1 MSEVDKVGIN
11 QNEVTSTVAPALK
24 RFDARLTDRDFERFS
39 KLVYDHCGIKLPSH
53 KRSMLEARLRKR
65 LRAHTLASFEEY
77 AELIFSK
84 DQPTEELI
92 KLIDVVTTNKT
103 DFFREP
109 AHFDYLIQ
117 SALPFLIE
125 TFGAGINKPLSVWSA
140 GCSTGKEPYTLAMVL
155 KEFQL
160 EQPDFS
166 FDILGTDIC
175 TEVLEK
181 SVQGIYAEV
190 KAAPIP
196 EKLKKK
202 YLLRSRD
209 PDNRMVR
216 IVPELRSLARF
227 RRLNFMDD
235 DFGFREPFDIIF
247 CRNVIIY
254 FDRPTQ
260 ERLLSKLVDNL
271 ESGRYIFLGH
281 SETLLGLNLPLKQ
294 MAPSVYRKI

>member
-1 MSEVDKVGIN
+1 MSEVEKSGIN
-11 QNEVTSTVAPALK
+11 QTEEAASVAPALK
-24 RFDARLTDRDFERFS
+24 RFDARLTDRDFNRFS
-39 KLVYDHCGIKLPSH
+39 RLVYDHCGIKLPSH
-53 KRSMLEARLRKR
+53 KRSMLEAHLRKR
-65 LRAHTLASFEEY
+65 LRAHSLSSFEEY

-84 DQPTEELI
+84 NEPTEELI

-109 AHFDYLIQ
+109 ADFDYLIK

-125 TFGAGINKPLSVWSA
+125 TYGAGINTPLRVWSA

-160 EQPDFS
+160 EHPEFR

-175 TEVLEK
+175 TDVLEK

-202 YLLRSRD
+202 YLLRSRN
-209 PDNRMVR
+209 PENRMVR
-216 IVPELRSLARF
+216 IVPELRSLTRF
-227 RRLNFMDD
+227 RRLNPDVTSSW
-235 DFGFREPFDIIF
+235 GILRR
-247 CRNVIIY
+247 CW
-254 FDRPTQ
+254 
-260 ERLLSKLVDNL
+260 
-271 ESGRYIFLGH
+271 
-281 SETLLGLNLPLKQ
+281 
-294 MAPSVYRKI
+294 A

>member
-1 MSEVDKVGIN
+1 MADPFSDNPKSATLGM
-11 QNEVTSTVAPALK
+11 K
-24 RFDARLTDRDFERFS
+24 RFDARLTDRDFARFS
-39 KLVYDHCGIKLPSH
+39 KLVYEQCGIKLPLH
-53 KRSMLEARLRKR
+53 KLSMLEARLRKR
-65 LRAHTLASFEEY
+65 LRAHNLSSFEEY
-77 AELIFSK
+77 ADLVFAEG
-84 DQPTEELI
+84 DPAGELI

-109 AHFDYLIQ
+109 AHFDYLVK
-117 SALPFLIE
+117 SALPFLAE
-125 TFGAGINKPLSVWSA
+125 SFGSGISQPLRVWSA

-155 KEFQL
+155 KEYQSVMA
-160 EQPDFS
+160 DFR

-181 SVQGIYAEV
+181 AVQGIYSAV
-190 KAAPIP
+190 KADPIP
-196 EKLKKK
+196 VALKKK

-209 PDNRMVR
+209 PENRTVR
-216 IVPELRSLARF
+216 ITPELRALVRY

-260 ERLLSKLVDNL
+260 ERLLTKLVNHLDA
-271 ESGRYIFLGH
+271 GRYIFLGH

-294 MAPSVYRKI
+294 MAPSVYRRI

>member
-1 MSEVDKVGIN
+1 MSEVDKAGLK
-11 QNEVTSTVAPALK
+11 QNEGASTVAPALK
-24 RFDARLTDRDFERFS
+24 RFDARLTDRDFKRFS

-65 LRAHTLASFEEY
+65 LRAHTLSSFEEY
-77 AELIFSK
+77 AELIFPK
-84 DQPTEELI
+84 DEPTEELI

-125 TFGAGINKPLSVWSA
+125 TFGAGINKPLSIWSA

-166 FDILGTDIC
+166 FDILDTDIC
-175 TEVLEK
+175 TEILEK

-190 KAAPIP
+190 KVAPIP
-196 EKLKKK
+196 ERLKKK
-202 YLLRSRD
+202 YLLRSKD
-209 PDNRMVR
+209 PENRMVR

-254 FDRPTQ
+254 FDRPTL

-294 MAPSVYRKI
+294 MAPSVYRKS

>member
-1 MSEVDKVGIN
+1 MSEVDRAGIKK
-11 QNEVTSTVAPALK
+11 NEGASTVAPALK

-39 KLVYDHCGIKLPSH
+39 KLIYDHCGIKLPSH

-77 AELIFSK
+77 AELIFFK
-84 DQPTEELI
+84 DEQTE
-92 KLIDVVTTNKT
+92 KLINLVEVVTTNKT

-109 AHFDYLIQ
+109 AHFDSLIQ

-125 TFGAGINKPLSVWSA
+125 TFGAGINKPLSIWSA

-155 KEFQL
+155 EEFQL
-160 EQPDFS
+160 DRPDFR
-166 FDILGTDIC
+166 FDVLGTDIC

-202 YLLRSRD
+202 YLLRSKG
-209 PDNRMVR
+209 PENRMVR
-216 IVPELRSLARF
+216 IFPELSSLARF
-227 RRLNFMDD
+227 RQLNFMDD

-247 CRNVIIY
+247 
-254 FDRPTQ
+254 
-260 ERLLSKLVDNL
+260 
-271 ESGRYIFLGH
+271 
-281 SETLLGLNLPLKQ
+281 
-294 MAPSVYRKI
+294 

>member
-1 MSEVDKVGIN
+1 MTETTRDSN
-11 QNEVTSTVAPALK
+11 PALK
-24 RFDARLTDRDFERFS
+24 RFDACLTDKDFERFS

-65 LRAHTLASFEEY
+65 LRAHNLHTFEDY
-77 AELIFSK
+77 ADLIFCK
-84 DQPTEELI
+84 GETTEELV

-109 AHFDYLIQ
+109 AHYDYLVR
-117 SALPFLIE
+117 SALPFLVDS
-125 TFGAGINKPLSVWSA
+125 FGSGINQPLRVWSA

-155 KEFQL
+155 KEYQQK
-160 EQPDFS
+160 EPDLQ

-175 TEVLEK
+175 TDVLEK
-181 SVQGIYAEV
+181 AVQGIYPAIKAE
-190 KAAPIP
+190 PIP
-196 EKLKKK
+196 TALKKK
-202 YLLRSRD
+202 YLLKSKSAE
-209 PDNRMVR
+209 NSMVR
-216 IVPELRSLARF
+216 IVPELRSLVRY

-260 ERLLSKLVDNL
+260 ECLLAKLVDNL
-271 ESGRYIFLGH
+271 VVGRYIFLGH

-294 MAPSVYRKI
+294 MAPSVYRRI

>member
-1 MSEVDKVGIN
+1 MPETREEI
-11 QNEVTSTVAPALK
+11 APGLK

-39 KLVYDHCGIKLPSH
+39 RLVYDHCGIKLPAH
-53 KRSMLEARLRKR
+53 KQSMLEARLRKR
-65 LRAHTLASFEEY
+65 LRAHNLATFEDY
-77 AELIFSK
+77 AEMIFAK
-84 DQPTEELI
+84 EAPTEELV

-109 AHFDYLIQ
+109 AHFDYLIN
-117 SALPFLIE
+117 SALPYLVNNY
-125 TFGAGINKPLSVWSA
+125 GAGVSRPLRVWSA

-155 KEFQL
+155 KEYQGTL
-160 EQPDFS
+160 PDFS

-175 TEVLEK
+175 TDVLEK
-181 SVQGIYAEV
+181 AVQGIYSAI
-190 KAAPIP
+190 KADPVP
-196 EKLKKK
+196 ERLKKK
-202 YLLRSRD
+202 YLLRSKD
-209 PDNRMVR
+209 PENRMVR
-216 IVPELRSLARF
+216 IVPELRALARF

-260 ERLLSKLVDNL
+260 ERLLAKLVDNL
-271 ESGRYIFLGH
+271 AAGRYIFLGH

-294 MAPSVYRKI
+294 MAPSVYRRI

>member
-1 MSEVDKVGIN
+1 MSDVGNAGIK
-11 QNEVTSTVAPALK
+11 QNEGSLTVAPALK
-24 RFDARLTDRDFERFS
+24 KCDARLTDRDFDRFS
-39 KLVYDHCGIKLPSH
+39 KLVYDHCGIKLPSR
-53 KRSMLEARLRKR
+53 KRSMREARLRKR
-65 LRAHTLASFEEY
+65 PRAHPLASFEEY
-77 AELIFSK
+77 AELIFSR
-84 DQPTEELI
+84 DEPTQELI

-125 TFGAGINKPLSVWSA
+125 TFGAGINKPLNIWSA
-140 GCSTGKEPYTLAMVL
+140 SCSTGKEPYTLAMVF

-160 EQPDFS
+160 DRPDFR
-166 FDILGTDIC
+166 FDILCTDIC

-181 SVQGIYAEV
+181 FVQGIYAEV

-202 YLLRSRD
+202 YLLRSKD
-209 PDNRMVR
+209 PENRMVR

-235 DFGFREPFDIIF
+235 NFGFREPFDIIF

-271 ESGRYIFLGH
+271 ESGRSIFLGH
-281 SETLLGLNLPLKQ
+281 SETLLGLNLPLKLV
-294 MAPSVYRKI
+294 APSVYRKI

>member
-1 MSEVDKVGIN
+1 MSDVGNAGIK
-11 QNEVTSTVAPALK
+11 QNEGSLTVAPALK
-24 RFDARLTDRDFERFS
+24 KCDARLTDPDFDRFS
-39 KLVYDHCGIKLPSH
+39 KLVYDHCGIKRPSH
-53 KRSMLEARLRKR
+53 KRSKLGARLRKR
-65 LRAHTLASFEEY
+65 LRAHPLASFEEY
-77 AELIFSK
+77 AELIFSR
-84 DQPTEELI
+84 DEPTQELI

-125 TFGAGINKPLSVWSA
+125 TFGAGINKPLNIWSA
-140 GCSTGKEPYTLAMVL
+140 GCSTGKEPYNLAMVF

-160 EQPDFS
+160 DRPDFR

-175 TEVLEK
+175 TGVLEK
-181 SVQGIYAEV
+181 FVQGLYAEV

-202 YLLRSRD
+202 YLLRSKD
-209 PDNRMVR
+209 PENLMVR
-216 IVPELRSLARF
+216 IVRELRSLARF

-235 DFGFREPFDIIF
+235 NFGFREPFDIIF

-254 FDRPTQ
+254 FDRTTRKGCCQ
-260 ERLLSKLVDNL
+260 SWSITWSRDVTYSLVILRLCWD
-271 ESGRYIFLGH
+271 
-281 SETLLGLNLPLKQ
+281 
-294 MAPSVYRKI
+294 

>member
-1 MSEVDKVGIN
+1 MSDVGNAGIK
-11 QNEVTSTVAPALK
+11 QNEGSLTVAPALK
-24 RFDARLTDRDFERFS
+24 KCDARLTDPDFDRFS

-53 KRSMLEARLRKR
+53 KRSKLGARLRKR
-65 LRAHTLASFEEY
+65 LRAHPLASFEEY
-77 AELIFSK
+77 AELIFSR
-84 DQPTEELI
+84 DEPTQELI

-125 TFGAGINKPLSVWSA
+125 TFGAGINKPLNIWSA
-140 GCSTGKEPYTLAMVL
+140 GCSTGKEPYNLAMVF

-160 EQPDFS
+160 DRPDFR

-175 TEVLEK
+175 TGVLEK
-181 SVQGIYAEV
+181 FVQGIYAEV

-202 YLLRSRD
+202 YLLRSKD
-209 PDNRMVR
+209 PENRMVR

-227 RRLNFMDD
+227 RRLNFMVDN
-235 DFGFREPFDIIF
+235 FGFREPFDIIF

-254 FDRPTQ
+254 FDRTTRKGCCQ
-260 ERLLSKLVDNL
+260 SWSITWSRDVTYSLVILRLCWD
-271 ESGRYIFLGH
+271 
-281 SETLLGLNLPLKQ
+281 
-294 MAPSVYRKI
+294 